1 MWILLS
7 STYFRIYCMDA
18 WKKTKKNNVSRSNLD
33 NECITSL
40 CMWIVIESV
49 DQNPSL
55 LRTWLRKISRNGLK
69 IMKSLAFWNGVSQK
83 PIFKRLSTSLISTMY
98 EPSIYVFFLL
108 YLVAFLN
115 IMHYAKVCAFYSEV
129 LEHKHSSNSN
139 IAASMYIKN

>member
-1 MWILLS
+1 M
-7 STYFRIYCMDA
+7 
-18 WKKTKKNNVSRSNLD
+18 KNNVSRSNLD

-49 DQNPSL
+49 DQKPEPFAHLAQKNQQKWP
-55 LRTWLRKISRNGLK
+55 KNHEIPCILK
-69 IMKSLAFWNGVSQK
+69 WRFPKTDIQTTKHITN
-83 PIFKRLSTSLISTMY
+83 TMY
-98 EPSIYVFFLL
+98 EPISIYVFFLL

-115 IMHYAKVCAFYSEV
+115 IMYYAKVCAFYSEV

>member
-1 MWILLS
+1 M
-7 STYFRIYCMDA
+7 
-18 WKKTKKNNVSRSNLD
+18 KNNVSRSNLD

-49 DQNPSL
+49 DQKPEPFAHLAQKNQQKWP
-55 LRTWLRKISRNGLK
+55 KNHEIPCILK
-69 IMKSLAFWNGVSQK
+69 WRFPKTDIQTTKHITN
-83 PIFKRLSTSLISTMY
+83 TMY

-115 IMHYAKVCAFYSEV
+115 KMHYAKVCAFYSEV
-129 LEHKHSSNSN
+129 EHKHSSSSN